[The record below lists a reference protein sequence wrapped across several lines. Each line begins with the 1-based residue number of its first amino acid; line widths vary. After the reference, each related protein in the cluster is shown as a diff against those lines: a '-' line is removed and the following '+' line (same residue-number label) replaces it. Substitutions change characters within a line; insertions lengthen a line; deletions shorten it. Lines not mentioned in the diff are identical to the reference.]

1 MKGDIVPGT
10 PDQLSVE
17 EFEQIA
23 AFAEREIETVRFEF
37 VGGRMGLR
45 KATDGNHGSIVMW
58 LIRTW
63 LPSWP
68 ELGLYPSRGL
78 RVEVHRQG
86 RVLPDGVLAPV
97 GHFAGDGDWSD
108 PDGVLMTMEITSY
121 DSDTHHL
128 DRVEKPRAYAEAG
141 IPVHLLID
149 RDKRSVVVHSE
160 PHPDDGYRDLHTVRF
175 GGEVKLPDPV
185 GMVIDTEVL
194 KQYVG

>member
-1 MKGDIVPGT
+1 MPGT
-10 PDQLSVE
+10 PDQLLVE

-58 LIRTW
+58 LIHTW
-63 LPSWP
+63 LPSRP

-78 RVEVHRQG
+78 RVEAHRRG

-97 GHFAGDGDWSD
+97 GHFAGHGDWSD
-108 PDGVLMTMEITSY
+108 PDGVLMTVEITSY
-121 DSDTHHL
+121 DSDTHHR
-128 DRVEKPRAYAEAG
+128 DREEKPRAYAEAG

-149 RDKRSVVVHSE
+149 RDKRSVVVHSD
-160 PHPDDGYRDLHTVRF
+160 PDPDEGYRDIHTVRF
-175 GGEVKLPDPV
+175 GGEVTLPNPV
-185 GMVIDTEVL
+185 GIVIDTEVL
-194 KQYVG
+194 KQYIG